1 MEKIHRLRD
10 FSDEVN
16 HWRSREEKN
25 FSLGVQSIYPLSA
38 WLENPPAW
46 TNTHACRAEGVWH
59 DCKQHCPWQQ
69 IILSLNQIPRGIF
82 LSVTCLDALVFT
94 CLSDVLTDCFYF
106 NPMVRMQDLC
116 LIIKTGVENLV
127 WELTGRAGYIY
138 IHIYIYTPLLTL
150 KKCCSDLFDKNVEW
164 NFSKPLFISKFMTCS
179 GSVEIKDRNLYP
191 IIATFLPF
199 AYLTY
204 FLTFV
209 KRNKVGVIHEEMMLS
224 QWSLLVEGTVEEQV
238 VSELFECLRKNL
250 RHLFGKSRVLYTE
263 SLRNLVKLGLPIL
276 AGKIGS
282 LLQY

>member
-1 MEKIHRLRD
+1 MGKIHRLRD

-59 DCKQHCPWQQ
+59 DCKQHCPCQQ

-106 NPMVRMQDLC
+106 NRMVRMLC

-138 IHIYIYTPLLTL
+138 IYIYTYIHHY
-150 KKCCSDLFDKNVEW
+150 SRWKNVALIHLIKMW
-164 NFSKPLFISKFMTCS
+164 S
-179 GSVEIKDRNLYP
+179 GIFRNLSLYRNSWLVP
-191 IIATFLPF
+191 EVLKSKIA
-199 AYLTY
+199 
-204 FLTFV
+204 
-209 KRNKVGVIHEEMMLS
+209 I
-224 QWSLLVEGTVEEQV
+224 
-238 VSELFECLRKNL
+238 
-250 RHLFGKSRVLYTE
+250 YT
-263 SLRNLVKLGLPIL
+263 L
-276 AGKIGS
+276 
-282 LLQY
+282 